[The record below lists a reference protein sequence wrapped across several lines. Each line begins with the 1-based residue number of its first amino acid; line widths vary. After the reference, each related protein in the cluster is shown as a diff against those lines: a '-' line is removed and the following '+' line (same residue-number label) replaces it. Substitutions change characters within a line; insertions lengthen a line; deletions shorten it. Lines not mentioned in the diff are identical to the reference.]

1 MNRSTES
8 QLNNFLRKP
17 AKTAEI
23 VVSAF
28 NIILE
33 VLNTGFHANPGGFK
47 KFAHEIRNLDL
58 EE

>member
-1 MNRSTES
+1 M
-8 QLNNFLRKP
+8 NNFLRKP